1 MVIDAA
7 GATKREGFMPT
18 DAEKIIAAQKAI
30 AHVLQRMSVS
40 EPLRHEIGFG
50 TQSYVLL
57 TEAAA
62 ALFDEPLEQ
71 VREHFK
77 G

>member
-1 MVIDAA
+1 ML
-7 GATKREGFMPT
+7 T
-18 DAEKIIAAQKAI
+18 DAEKIDAAKKAI
-30 AHVLQRMSVS
+30 AHLLKRMNAS

-50 TQSYVLL
+50 SQSYVLL

-62 ALFDEPLEQ
+62 ALFDEPIERIQ
-71 VREHFK
+71 EHFK